1 METIMKQLK
10 IKLFPL
16 ILIILSLCFTGCF
29 SSSDTKAKPKKR
41 TKVKKKNSKAKPRS
55 KKTQTPK
62 AVQVKPLPK
71 EFSKER
77 TILEMTQNL
86 NSKDPRKKAHAITA
100 LQKMDHQ
107 DSIATIQ
114 NFLRDKN
121 STVLKATIIALAKF
135 KDLDSL
141 DQIYKMFSRKKDV
154 RGAIIQAL
162 EYIQDDYT
170 EDFLL
175 KIMPRLNS
183 ALSERAYK
191 ILQKVQEPKTFSG
204 DSGRISL
211 DSFNITGVIGKGK
224 KAKIQVGKEFFGVG
238 ELIAG
243 FTITDV
249 NTIEKL
255 VTLERDGK
263 ISSKAIDSG
272 TNAVE
277 RSIEKLNSDEDDV
290 VYQGIMEL
298 AYYRSTDPSEE
309 LIGLMK
315 GKNPPDI
322 KIASIYTLGVS
333 GITKAEASLKK
344 VLRKKPKPDVIIVG
358 VKALAQFF
366 NEDSV
371 SSIEPFIQHSSPW
384 VRNAAISAMGLLASQ
399 NGLASI
405 VSALGDNFGFVRN
418 NAYNQLYNYCQ
429 ADLHREV
436 RSILTSTDF
445 KNRASNQLKSNLLEY
460 IGTFPSD
467 EVSNEDYLVD
477 PDSGEIVI
485 PQKEA
490 SYSPSFELI
499 SVGQFGSRKVANVS
513 INGEKQTIEV
523 GEVLDGF
530 KLTKIDLD
538 DEIVYLDISDT
549 KLAVVEMGDEG
560 EMALVV
566 EFLDK

>member
-1 METIMKQLK
+1 MKRIN

-16 ILIILSLCFTGCF
+16 LLTIISFCFVGCF
-29 SSSDTKAKPKKR
+29 STPKKDKPKKR
-41 TKVKKKNSKAKPRS
+41 TKVSKRTPKSKAKKASAP
-55 KKTQTPK
+55 KTV
-62 AVQVKPLPK
+62 AIKPLPK
-71 EFSKER
+71 EYSIDR

-100 LQKMDHQ
+100 LQQIDHQ

-141 DQIYKMFSRKKDV
+141 DQMYRMFSRKKDV

-162 EYIQDDYT
+162 EYMQDDYT
-170 EDFLL
+170 EEFLL

-183 ALSERAYK
+183 SLSERAYK
-191 ILQKVQEPKTFSG
+191 ILQKIQEPKTFSG

-211 DSFNITGVIGKGK
+211 DSFSITGVIGKGK

-238 ELIAG
+238 EQIAG

-255 VTLERDGK
+255 VTLEQGGK
-263 ISSKAIDSG
+263 ISSKSIDSG
-272 TNAVE
+272 TNAIE
-277 RSIEKLNSDEDDV
+277 KSIEKLNSDEDEV

-298 AYYRSTDPSEE
+298 AYYKSTDPSDE
-309 LIGLMK
+309 LIALMK
-315 GKNPPDI
+315 GKNSPDI

-333 GITKAEASLKK
+333 GITKAEDSLKK
-344 VLRKKPKPDVIIVG
+344 ILRNKKTKTDEIIVG
-358 VKALAQFF
+358 LKALAQFF

-371 SSIEPFIQHSSPW
+371 SSIESFIQHNSPW

-405 VSALGDNFGFVRN
+405 VSALGDDFGFVRN
-418 NAYNQLYNYCQ
+418 NAYNQLYNFCQ

-436 RSILTSTDF
+436 RSILNSTDF
-445 KNRASNQLKSNLLEY
+445 KSKASNELKSQLIEY

-467 EVSNEDYLVD
+467 GSTDQEYTVD

-485 PQKEA
+485 PKKVDV
-490 SYSPSFELI
+490 YSPQFELI
-499 SVGQFGSRKVANVS
+499 SVGQFGSRKVANIAVA
-513 INGEKQTIEV
+513 GEKKTVEV
-523 GEVLDGF
+523 GEKIDGF

-538 DEIVYLDISDT
+538 DEVLFLDVSET
-549 KLAVVEMGDEG
+549 KIAVVEMGDEG
-560 EMALVV
+560 EMALVI
-566 EFLDK
+566 EFMDK